1 MSELQPPKTP
11 SEKALLE
18 SLTPEQLQLVANWLD
33 VEKLIR
39 IEEGYG
45 HSDLTWSLSWMA
57 HKLRTM
63 AETDSPC
70 GE

>member
-1 MSELQPPKTP
+1 MIDQPPNP
-11 SEKALLE
+11 SEQALLE

-45 HSDLTWSLSWMA
+45 HSDLTWSLTWMS
-57 HKLRTM
+57 HKLRTLVQ
-63 AETDSPC
+63 TQQPPNV
-70 GE
+70 